1 MNVSRETYDW
11 PGEWRTH
18 LRDMIAAGSI
28 PFPPDAVPKL
38 IAFAEAILA
47 ENPIL
52 NLVSHKEPQREVVKQ
67 IIDSG
72 TISSCFSLLPGC
84 RLLDV
89 GSGAGFPGVVLK
101 LTFPEIELISL
112 DSSPKKIA
120 FQKKVCSRLGIDATF
135 IEGDFRRADLPA
147 PVDLVIVK
155 ALGSHANV
163 VRKSRGWLR
172 PMGAL
177 VFMEGTSPDPSI
189 DRAAAKY
196 DDLTAALTLPYSVSE
211 FESERHLSIV
221 YKK

>member
-1 MNVSRETYDW
+1 MSVSRETDDW

-18 LRDMIAAGSI
+18 LRDMLAAGSI
-28 PFPPDAVPKL
+28 PFTTDAVPKL

-52 NLVSHKEPQREVVKQ
+52 NLVSQKEPQREVVKQ

-84 RLLDV
+84 LLLDI

-101 LTFPEIELISL
+101 LIFPEIELISL
-112 DSSPKKIA
+112 DSSPKKIT
-120 FQKKVCSRLGIDATF
+120 FQKRVCSRLGIEATF
-135 IEGDFRRADLPA
+135 IEGDFRRAELSTL
-147 PVDLVIVK
+147 VDLVIVK
-155 ALGSHANV
+155 ALGAHAAI

-172 PMGAL
+172 PRGAL
-177 VFMEGTSPDPSI
+177 VFMEGISPHPSI

-196 DDLTAALTLPYSVSE
+196 DDLTAVLTLPYSVPE

-221 YKK
+221 YRK